1 MDDPDFN
8 LIMEIE
14 VEEEECYSSSS
25 VSDCSNEDDGEVGD
39 LARES
44 DVWAAADE
52 ASTVFI
58 IYSFIIYS
66 VFFKK
71 QGRPIQLKT
80 ALQWR
85 PAVHNMKI

>member
-25 VSDCSNEDDGEVGD
+25 VSDCSDGDDGEFGD

-44 DVWAAADE
+44 DV
-52 ASTVFI
+52 
-58 IYSFIIYS
+58 
-66 VFFKK
+66 
-71 QGRPIQLKT
+71 
-80 ALQWR
+80 
-85 PAVHNMKI
+85 